1 MKVVAVILI
10 AATLA
15 GCGLVREVSHWVDD
29 TFSCRRSEPIE
40 QPKVVKRKVGS

>member
-15 GCGLVREVSHWVDD
+15 GCGLVRQASYWVED
-29 TFSCRRSEPIE
+29 TFSCRSDAPME
-40 QPKVVKRKVGS
+40 QPKVNKRKV